1 MVQIASTIHSCTRL
15 SPTSNRLL
23 KNPAVPSELIPRHT
37 AKKKAVRKDRSTTR
51 LVERAG
57 LVLLVPRRV
66 YDIVE
71 SFYESTIRRIV
82 DRPSAM
88 KIVQA
93 VADPSCSPPLEKR
106 GGRLNIPSLLL
117 RRGL

>member
-1 MVQIASTIHSCTRL
+1 MSIGFLYRHNSPSFLL
-15 SPTSNRLL
+15 SRLL
-23 KNPAVPSELIPRHT
+23 KNSFAVSELIPRH
-37 AKKKAVRKDRSTTR
+37 KDRSTTR

-66 YDIVE
+66 YDLVE